1 VTAECGSWIRAA
13 FFDGS
18 QGLPADFFQITSGDY
33 IMDKRQFI
41 KTAAT
46 SLLALGVLA
55 VAPATRAAGMEKC
68 YGIAKAGQND
78 CAGLSG
84 LHSCKGQS
92 TVSDNPGDF
101 KLVPTGTCARMGGLD
116 LSQAKAKL
124 AAMKKKNGS

>member
-1 VTAECGSWIRAA
+1 
-13 FFDGS
+13 
-18 QGLPADFFQITSGDY
+18 
-33 IMDKRQFI
+33 MNKRQFI

-55 VAPATRAAGMEKC
+55 VAPASRAASAKMEKC

-101 KLVPTGTCARMGGLD
+101 KIEPTGTCAKMGGLD
-116 LSQAKAKL
+116 LSQAKARL
-124 AAMKKKNGS
+124 AAMKKGS

>member
-1 VTAECGSWIRAA
+1 
-13 FFDGS
+13 
-18 QGLPADFFQITSGDY
+18 
-33 IMDKRQFI
+33 MDKRQFI

-55 VAPATRAAGMEKC
+55 VAPATQAASMEKC
-68 YGIAKAGQND
+68 YGIAKAGHND
-78 CAGLSG
+78 CVGLSG

-101 KLVPTGTCARMGGLD
+101 KIVPTGTCAKMGGLD

-124 AAMKKKNGS
+124 AAMKKGS